1 MRLLS
6 TAASTEA
13 IGPVTEASRLF
24 DPFRP
29 EYLRDPYPTLR
40 QLRENEPVFFSPD
53 LKCWVVSR
61 NQTIKG
67 ILRDTNRYSAL
78 VVSDPLTPLCPH
90 ARNLIQE
97 SGFDV
102 PPMLVNNDP
111 PSHTRYRKFF
121 SEPLQRPRM
130 MSLEPFIRE
139 TVKRYVDRMEAGER
153 PADIVAGL
161 TWDVPALVLFKL
173 LGVPSDDVAKVKEW
187 ADSRVVLTWGKP
199 SEDEQIRLSAGAID
213 YYNYSQALVQ
223 RKLTDPGD
231 DYLTDLVRARDGD
244 DSRMSLHEIGG
255 IAFNLLFA
263 GHETTSS
270 AAVNMFSAVLQ
281 RRELW
286 QRICNGEQP
295 LQPVVEESLRFDAP
309 IQAWRRQAKE
319 DVQLEGITIPAGS
332 RILMLFSS
340 ANRDPAVFEEPDDFN
355 PARKNL
361 PQHLSF
367 GQGLHFCMGA
377 PLARLEVEIMLEEVS
392 RRFPNMSVVPGQVPQ
407 YVPNTS
413 FRALRKLM
421 VTW

>member
-6 TAASTEA
+6 TAAATEA
-13 IGPVTEASRLF
+13 TGPVTAASRVF
-24 DPFRP
+24 DPFQAD
-29 EYLRDPYPTLR
+29 YLREPYPVLK
-40 QLRENEPVFFSPD
+40 QLREDEPVFFSPE
-53 LKCWVVSR
+53 LKTWVVSR
-61 NQTIKG
+61 HETIKG
-67 ILRDTNRYSAL
+67 ILRDTKRYSAL

-90 ARNLIQE
+90 ARKMIQE

-121 SEPLQRPRM
+121 SEPLQRPRLL
-130 MSLEPFIRE
+130 SLEPFIRE
-139 TVKRYVDRMEAGER
+139 TVKRYVDRMEAGPR
-153 PADIVAGL
+153 TVDIVPAL

-173 LGVPSDDVAKVKEW
+173 LGVPSQDVAQVKEW

-199 SEDEQIRLSAGAID
+199 SEEEQIRLSAGAID
-213 YYNYSQALVQ
+213 YYNYSQALVK
-223 RKLTDPGD
+223 RKLLEPGD

-281 RRELW
+281 RPGLW
-286 QRICNGEQP
+286 QRICSGEQP
-295 LQPVVEESLRFDAP
+295 LQPVVEESLRFDPP

-319 DVQLEGITIPAGS
+319 DVVLEGITIPAGS
-332 RILMLFSS
+332 RILMMFAS
-340 ANRDPAVFEEPDDFN
+340 ANRDPAMFEQPDDFE
-355 PARKNL
+355 PGRKNL
-361 PQHLSF
+361 PQHLAF

-377 PLARLEVEIMLEEVS
+377 PLARLELEIMLEEVS
-392 RRFPNMSVVPGQVPQ
+392 RRFPTMAVVPGQVPQ